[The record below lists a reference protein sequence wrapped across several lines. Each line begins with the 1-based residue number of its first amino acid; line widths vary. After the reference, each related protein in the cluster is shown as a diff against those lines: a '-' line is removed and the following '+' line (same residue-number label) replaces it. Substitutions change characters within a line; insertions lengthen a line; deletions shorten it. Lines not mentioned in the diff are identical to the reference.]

1 MPAPS
6 RGTAR
11 VSRGRRERARA
22 MRRERASSKNEATAS
37 SERAGG
43 KSGWSSA
50 ARREKTDNGKISPT
64 RPKKKKKT
72 QNTRA
77 TSTRSRSPS
86 WRRSST
92 LRGSPRRSELRGREK
107 RREGN
112 LLLPR
117 ERERAELGRAAR
129 QALDFFLTPLPL
141 SFLSSS
147 PKTNPPSPK
156 KKIRSR
162 RRSTR
167 TFSGCRTSATPPP
180 TATSSARRRP
190 SSRTSWATCSKR
202 LTRGPTRSTP

>member
-147 PKTNPPSPK
+147 PKTTPPSPK
-156 KKIRSR
+156 KK
-162 RRSTR
+162 
-167 TFSGCRTSATPPP
+167 SAPDGAPPEHSP
-180 TATSSARRRP
+180 DAGPQLHPLLQRHPQRDGDHLRGHRGRP
-190 SSRTSWATCSKR
+190 AQKD
-202 LTRGPTRSTP
+202 